1 MDLQPE
7 SIYFKSLS
15 FCAVLTTIALL
26 FYHMTRANTFEMN
39 PVASGVFAVLIIL
52 ISVIYFIVGTF
63 SYHHRL
69 QEVWKKEDPGS
80 PHSRLEKQIWYTY
93 FACGVLLILIQ
104 VVISIFIVLG
114 IIQSFYKT

>member
-26 FYHMTRANTFEMN
+26 FYHMTRANTLEMN
-39 PVASGVFAVLIIL
+39 PIASGVFAVMIIL
-52 ISVIYFIVGTF
+52 ISVVYFIVGTL

-69 QEVWKKEDPGS
+69 RHIWERQRHP
-80 PHSRLEKQIWYTY
+80 RLEKQIWYTY
-93 FACGVLLILIQ
+93 FTCGILLILIQ
-104 VVISIFIVLG
+104 ILISIFILVG
-114 IIQSFYKT
+114 IVQSFYKT